1 MARAATAVTD
11 QEAAVPWLEL
21 SLTRRQQC
29 HGLKDQLI
37 PALVSTRHR
46 ALPTEP
52 QERSR
57 MPGMS
62 KGKLP

>member
-1 MARAATAVTD
+1 M
-11 QEAAVPWLEL
+11 PWPELPQL

-57 MPGMS
+57 VPGMS